1 MTLWYMFHTH
11 QYYSEPPFF
20 IKSFDVGPFGL
31 RKRDAPPTGHSLRK
45 TGARKRHIILFW
57 MIQKMARW
65 LEHDHDLIQINQI
78 HPAEYRNDFVLRSV
92 LRLQVQ
98 DVSKE
103 YLAWLA
109 WRNEP
114 AWQSGLL
121 VLSIFS
127 AALVLRF
134 PSSFISSKIC
144 KCLKYLCNLWQ
155 NLASRHWNTPIFLY
169 FPSLKESLKTGV
181 AFPLY
186 LAYSEWGMKIIISH
200 PLESTKKTSMLWQR
214 WVMQLPSAPP
224 AWRNSAPRR
233 KLLRMVQRKKW
244 RNWAPDF
251 PRGLNVRLSWKALDV
266 DINFICKKMN
276 LQMVSAQCTTPSSH
290 ILWATPNTG
299 DASSRPSWKVCST
312 KRNLQHVFP
321 LRWVA
326 CWTARGWHVH
336 GTPLAQLEN
345 TVDL

>member
-20 IKSFDVGPFGL
+20 IKSLDVGPCGL

-57 MIQKMARW
+57 MIQKMVRW

-78 HPAEYRNDFVLRSV
+78 HPAQYGNDFVLRSV

-134 PSSFISSKIC
+134 PSSFVSSKIC
-144 KCLKYLCNLWQ
+144 TCLKYLCNLWQ
-155 NLASRHWNTPIFLY
+155 NLTSRPWNTPIFLY
-169 FPSLKESLKTGV
+169 FPSLVLESLKTGV

-186 LAYSEWGMKIIISH
+186 LAYSELSDEDHHLSPHRI
-200 PLESTKKTSMLWQR
+200 PKKTSMLWQH
-214 WVMQLPSAPP
+214 WVMQQPSAPP
-224 AWRNSAPRR
+224 AWR
-233 KLLRMVQRKKW
+233 
-244 RNWAPDF
+244 
-251 PRGLNVRLSWKALDV
+251 
-266 DINFICKKMN
+266 
-276 LQMVSAQCTTPSSH
+276 
-290 ILWATPNTG
+290 
-299 DASSRPSWKVCST
+299 
-312 KRNLQHVFP
+312 
-321 LRWVA
+321 
-326 CWTARGWHVH
+326 
-336 GTPLAQLEN
+336 
-345 TVDL
+345 